1 MTLGTWFNPNSQK
14 LSFQNEDGNYQII
27 SDFSTLTFDGSKP
40 QYKLLSEL
48 IGKNTAV
55 LTEEFLVQQLKSKIP
70 RITITDWWTIN
81 YFNTSIQI
89 VPFYPS

>member
-1 MTLGTWFNPNSQK
+1 LQKAGFTGKIMTLGTWFNPNSQK
-14 LSFQNEDGNYQII
+14 LAFQNEDGNYQII

-55 LTEEFLVQQLKSKIP
+55 LTEEFLVQQLKSKIQ
-70 RITITDWWTIN
+70 DYN
-81 YFNTSIQI
+81 YRLVNNKLF
-89 VPFYPS
+89 